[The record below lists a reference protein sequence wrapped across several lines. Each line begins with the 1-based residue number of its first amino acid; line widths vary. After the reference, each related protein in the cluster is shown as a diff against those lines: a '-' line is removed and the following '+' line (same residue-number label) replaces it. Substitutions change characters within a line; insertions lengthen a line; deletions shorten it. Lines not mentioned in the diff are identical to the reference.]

1 MVVGEGYI
9 SPLPHILLYRT
20 GSDPSRKDE
29 TTNART
35 YILGAV
41 LLIALLVLPAAAC
54 PPQLPTCPPGEVWGQ
69 TDENCYQVPAVYGPC
84 NECPHHH
91 QEVCHQ
97 EYGYWTGPS
106 WNRQWHDRTGQ
117 NCPGGQTCVFRQVCE
132 DQKVYDCHG
141 EGYVPCGFEWQHKEK
156 QIITPAHEQCDPVYG
171 CIAVSC
177 PAVPCPDGQDCVDGQ
192 CLQRECPRIPCDEGF
207 HCVENQCVPDI
218 CGEDFQCAEGFQ
230 CGDQNQCGEIPRTS
244 SFSPYTEPTCQ
255 AILTNKRP
263 MDDIDPS
270 TLPLLDLKNTYIS
283 AAFHYVS
290 QFDCVYMAYYT
301 RGEPSFNQHC
311 TAVEYYNREQEVVY
325 SHGGMPVLTAMN
337 PAGAVCVAAVKNS
350 AAESTL
356 PVTITLTDSHG
367 TTVDSIVSSDPV
379 IVQCYRLPDDFNEC
393 RLRDSFLQAMSWVK

>member
-1 MVVGEGYI
+1 MTGHGLEVGKGIYPT
-9 SPLPHILLYRT
+9 SPHILLYRS

-41 LLIALLVLPAAAC
+41 LLIVLLVLPAGAC
-54 PPQLPTCPPGEVWGQ
+54 PSTCPPGTEYRCVDQ
-69 TDENCYQVPAVYGPC
+69 CYGNYGSYHLGRC
-84 NECPHHH
+84 GGRECC
-91 QEVCHQ
+91 QEVRGILGVWW
-97 EYGYWTGPS
+97 Y
-106 WNRQWHDRTGQ
+106 RTQ
-117 NCPGGQTCVFRQVCE
+117 QQREVCDCV
-132 DQKVYDCHG
+132 
-141 EGYVPCGFEWQHKEK
+141 
-156 QIITPAHEQCDPVYG
+156 
-171 CIAVSC
+171 AVTC
-177 PAVPCPDGQDCVDGQ
+177 PA
-192 CLQRECPRIPCDEGF
+192 IPCDDGF
-207 HCVENQCVPDI
+207 HCVETQCTPDI
-218 CGEDFQCAEGFQ
+218 CGQDFQCDEGFQ
-230 CGDQNQCGEIPRTS
+230 CGDQNQCVEIPRIS
-244 SFSPYTEPTCQ
+244 SFSPYTEPACQ

-283 AAFHYVS
+283 SAFHYVS

-311 TAVEYYNREQEVVY
+311 TAVEYYNREQAVIY
-325 SHGGMPVLTAMN
+325 SHGGMPILTAMN

-367 TTVDSIVSSDPV
+367 TTVDSIVSYDPI